1 MSNSVNSI
9 DNTRKK
15 RIYELDVLRAICIIL
30 MIVDHFTLFV
40 DFSSG
45 IFGWAK
51 YLFFSHLRNEMLPIK
66 HNLEYASQNLI
77 KITYNL
83 VTQK

>member
-1 MSNSVNSI
+1 MF
-9 DNTRKK
+9 
-15 RIYELDVLRAICIIL
+15 LRVKPKYL
-30 MIVDHFTLFV
+30 
-40 DFSSG
+40 
-45 IFGWAK
+45 GWAK